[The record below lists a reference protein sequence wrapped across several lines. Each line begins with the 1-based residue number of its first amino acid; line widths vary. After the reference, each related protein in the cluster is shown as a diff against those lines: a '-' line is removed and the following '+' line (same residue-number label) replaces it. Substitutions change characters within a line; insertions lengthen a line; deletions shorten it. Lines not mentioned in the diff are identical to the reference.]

1 MGYNRDTGPFQKV
14 IACPPFRS
22 LLNILW
28 ILIGGAWMAFAW
40 LVAAVIMAITIIG
53 LPWARAAFNIAVYTL
68 LPFGQ
73 KAVNREHVTGQH
85 DIGTGPLGLIGN
97 IIWLVLAGWWLALG
111 HLITAFVWAV
121 TIVGIPFAWAHLKL
135 AGIALWPIGKVIVPA

>member
-1 MGYNRDTGPFQKV
+1 MPAV
-14 IACPPFRS
+14 SI
-22 LLNILW
+22 LLNLLW
-28 ILIGGAWMAFAW
+28 ILIGGAWMAFGW

-85 DIGTGPLGLIGN
+85 DIGTGLLGLIGN

-111 HLITAFVWAV
+111 HLVTAVVLAV
-121 TIVGIPFAWAHLKL
+121 TIIGIPFAWAHLKL

>member
-1 MGYNRDTGPFQKV
+1 MSPFS
-14 IACPPFRS
+14 I

-28 ILIGGAWMAFAW
+28 ILFGGAWMAAGW

-73 KAVNREHVTGQH
+73 TAVRRDSVTGQH
-85 DIGTGPLGLIGN
+85 DIGTGPLGMIGN
-97 IIWLVLAGWWLALG
+97 VIWLVLAGWWLALG
-111 HLITAFVWAV
+111 HLITAVVLAV
-121 TIVGIPFAWAHLKL
+121 TIIGIPFAWAHLKL